1 MRKINTKRNN
11 SFMPKKQKQGIFLLY
26 GIGIGVIITILLILF
41 INISNSETTKF
52 DKDDIV
58 NSGKK
63 ENSEKKYREKFKKDN
78 YNSKTK
84 FKPFFFN
91 PNDISKTKLIEFG
104 LSERQANNFVNYVKA
119 GGRFNSEQDLRKL
132 YCMNDFLYN
141 KMSPYVRIPKKEETI
156 SQSPTN
162 KTEITI
168 SKSHIIPSK
177 PLIILDINEA
187 DSLDFQIL
195 RGIGPSYAKRI
206 YIYGKKLGGYVKIE
220 QIKEVY
226 GMTDTLY
233 ISIVQYLKIENVNP
247 TKLNINTSTIKELS
261 SHPYIDFYLA
271 KAIIK
276 LRIEL
281 NNYKSIDQLRQIH
294 LLDQKTYE
302 KLLPYLEL

>member
-1 MRKINTKRNN
+1 
-11 SFMPKKQKQGIFLLY
+11 
-26 GIGIGVIITILLILF
+26 
-41 INISNSETTKF
+41 
-52 DKDDIV
+52 
-58 NSGKK
+58 
-63 ENSEKKYREKFKKDN
+63 
-78 YNSKTK
+78 
-84 FKPFFFN
+84 
-91 PNDISKTKLIEFG
+91 
-104 LSERQANNFVNYVKA
+104 
-119 GGRFNSEQDLRKL
+119 
-132 YCMNDFLYN
+132 
-141 KMSPYVRIPKKEETI
+141 MSPYVRIPKKEETI
-156 SQSPTN
+156 SQSPTT

-168 SKSHIIPSK
+168 SKSQIIPSK
-177 PLIILDINEA
+177 PLIILDLNEA

-195 RGIGPSYAKRI
+195 KGIGPSYARRI

-233 ISIVQYLKIENVNP
+233 NSIVPYLKIEKINP

-276 LRIEL
+276 FRIEL

>member
-1 MRKINTKRNN
+1 MRKIKTEKTN

-26 GIGIGVIITILLILF
+26 GIGIGVIITITIILF
-41 INISNSETTKF
+41 INISNSGTTKF

-58 NSGKK
+58 NSEKK
-63 ENSEKKYREKFKKDN
+63 EYPEKNHRDKFKKDN
-78 YNSKTK
+78 YNYKTK

-119 GGRFNSEQDLRKL
+119 GGRFYSKEDLKKL
-132 YCMNDFLYN
+132 YCMNDFLY
-141 KMSPYVRIPKKEETI
+141 KRMSPYVRIPKKEETI
-156 SQSPTN
+156 SQSPTT

-168 SKSHIIPSK
+168 SKSQIIPSK
-177 PLIILDINEA
+177 PLIILDLNEA

-195 RGIGPSYAKRI
+195 KGIGPSYARRI

-233 ISIVQYLKIENVNP
+233 NSIFPYLKIEKINP

-276 LRIEL
+276 FRIEL

>member
-1 MRKINTKRNN
+1 
-11 SFMPKKQKQGIFLLY
+11 MPKKQKQGIFLLY

-41 INISNSETTKF
+41 INISNSGTTKF

-58 NSGKK
+58 NSGEK

-141 KMSPYVRIPKKEETI
+141 KMSPYVRIPKKEEII
-156 SQSPTN
+156 SQSPTS

-168 SKSHIIPSK
+168 SKSHTIPSK

-206 YIYGKKLGGYVKIE
+206 YIYGKKLGGYVKME

-247 TKLNINTSTIKELS
+247 SKLNINTSTIKELS
-261 SHPYIDFYLA
+261 AHPYIDFYLA